1 MQAVPDFLKLDTDA
15 PLFPT
20 FQEPAPISI
29 RPVNGQSVVVS
40 PERTKIAEAT
50 NPAANNVGWAPFPG
64 GQVQYLSCPV
74 REIFLEGNRGGGKTE
89 LLLVAYLA
97 HVGKHGDAW
106 RGIIFRRE
114 YKHLEDLIAKSKRLF
129 RKLGVKAEWKSS
141 KSDYKWVFE
150 GGEELIFRAMK
161 DPEDYWNYHGHEYP
175 FIAWEELTNYP
186 DDQCYEKMKS
196 CNRCSV
202 PGVPRMYHST
212 GNPFGAGHGWVKQR
226 FIDLGPSGTIYRN
239 PKTGQ
244 MRVRIHVDLED
255 NKALL
260 AADPEYISQLEAI
273 DNPSLRKAW
282 REGDWNITVGGFLQG
297 VWDHDIH
304 VVDSDHLDGWENGLP
319 PRDWK
324 VWRAL
329 DMGFAAPFS
338 VGWYTKDPA
347 TGDIYRY
354 RELYG
359 WGGKPNVGTR
369 ASPDEVA
376 EEIVKIEARERAMG
390 IEFRKNPADT
400 SLWGAT
406 SQKVAGREITQAELM
421 RQVTDAEGVSINW
434 IPAKKGPGSRINGAQ
449 VVVQALKNSKKGKR
463 GGFYVTRNCRHF
475 IRTVPI
481 LMPDPDNW
489 EDVDTD
495 MEDHAWDEWR
505 YSMTSH
511 QKVFLEKDKDDGEP
525 KPFTFDWLCKYGQVE
540 ENTQSPYRRPH

>member
-1 MQAVPDFLKLDTDA
+1 MAALVDVPEFLRLDTDA
-15 PLFPT
+15 PT
-20 FQEPAPISI
+20 
-29 RPVNGQSVVVS
+29 
-40 PERTKIAEAT
+40 IAEAPFHVRPIDGKPRHIPPERARLAEAVS
-50 NPAANNVGWAPFPG
+50 PANDNIGWAPFPG

-74 REIFLEGNRGGGKTE
+74 REILLEGNRGGGKTE
-89 LLLVAYLA
+89 LLLVRYLSE
-97 HVGKHGDAW
+97 VGKHGDAW

-129 RKLGVKAEWKSS
+129 RKLSIKAEWKAS

-226 FIDLGPSGTIYRN
+226 FIDLGPSGTIYKN

-260 AADPEYISQLEAI
+260 TADPEYIAQLEAI
-273 DNPSLRKAW
+273 DNPALRAAW
-282 REGDWNITVGGFLQG
+282 RKGDWDIVVGGFLQG
-297 VWDHDIH
+297 IWDHDIH
-304 VVDSDHLDGWENGLP
+304 IVDPYQMEDWEEGIP
-319 PRDWK
+319 PKHWK
-324 VWRAL
+324 HWRAL

-338 VGWYTKDPA
+338 VGWYAKDPV
-347 TGDIYRY
+347 THNVYRY

-359 WGGKPNVGTR
+359 YGGKPNVGTR
-369 ASPDEVA
+369 ASP
-376 EEIVKIEARERAMG
+376 EEIAQQIVKLEQRQIAMG
-390 IEFRKNPADT
+390 YEFRKNPADT

-406 SQKVAGREITQAELM
+406 SLKVAAREVTQAELM
-421 RQVTDAEGVSINW
+421 RGVTDANNIGVNW

-449 VVVQALKNSKKGKR
+449 VVVHMLKNAKKGKR
-463 GGFYVTRNCRHF
+463 GGFYVTNNCKHF

-495 MEDHAWDEWR
+495 MEDHCWDELR
-505 YSMTSH
+505 YSLVAH
-511 QKVFLEKDKDDGEP
+511 QKIFRNLKKEEEEP
-525 KPFTFDWLCKYGQVE
+525 KPGTFDWLMKYGTE
-540 ENTQSPYRRPH
+540 EEKKHSPYLRKH

>member
-1 MQAVPDFLKLDTDA
+1 MGAIPDFLDL
-15 PLFPT
+15 PE
-20 FQEPAPISI
+20 EPIAI
-29 RPVNGQSVVVS
+29 RPINGVQKVVT
-40 PERTKIAEAT
+40 PQRTQLAEAIS
-50 NPAANNVGWAPFPG
+50 PAANVSNVGWAPFPG

-89 LLLVAYLA
+89 LLLVRYLA
-97 HVGKHGDAW
+97 EVGKYGDAW

-129 RKLGVKAEWKSS
+129 RKLGVKARWLSS
-141 KSDYKWVFE
+141 KGDYKWIFE

-186 DDQCYEKMKS
+186 DDGCYEKMKS

-202 PGVPRMYHST
+202 PDVPRVYHST

-226 FIDLGPSGTIYRN
+226 FINLGPSGTIYKN
-239 PKTGQ
+239 PENGM
-244 MRVRIHVDLED
+244 MRVRIHVDLDD

-260 AADPEYISQLEAI
+260 AADPEYIAQLEAI
-273 DNPSLRKAW
+273 ENPALRKAW
-282 REGDWNITVGGFLQG
+282 RDGDWDITVGGFLQG

-304 VVDSDHLDGWENGLP
+304 ILQEADLEALGFEGGLP

-324 VWRAL
+324 RWRAL

-338 VGWYTKDPA
+338 VGWYAKDPEN
-347 TGDIYRY
+347 GNIYRY

-359 WGGKPNVGTR
+359 WGGKPNLGTR
-369 ASPDEVA
+369 QSPDEVA

-390 IEFRKNPADT
+390 IEFKKNPADT

-421 RQVTDAEGVSINW
+421 REVKDDYGVGVGW

-449 VVVQALKNSKKGKR
+449 VVVQALKNAKKGKPA
-463 GGFYVTRNCRHF
+463 GFYVTHSCRHF

-481 LMPDPDNW
+481 LMPDPGNW

-495 MEDHAWDEWR
+495 MEDHVWDEWR
-505 YSMTSH
+505 YSLVSH
-511 QKVFLEKDKDDGEP
+511 QRIFKTSAQESNEP
-525 KPFTFDWLCKYGQVE
+525 VPGTFDWLMKYGNEQE
-540 ENTQSPYRRPH
+540 KKASMYRRPH